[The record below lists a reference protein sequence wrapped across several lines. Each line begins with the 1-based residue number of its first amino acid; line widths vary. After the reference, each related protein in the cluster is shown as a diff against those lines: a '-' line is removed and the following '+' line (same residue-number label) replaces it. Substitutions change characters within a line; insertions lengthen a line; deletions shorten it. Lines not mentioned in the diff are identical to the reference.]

1 MQVDYQIGLDDIG
14 AFSLHH
20 ARTSK
25 LSKRRLLSTQIMG
38 VFSTI
43 ILSMVWPG
51 WDNVDRIVFFVLIAL
66 LWLVGYPFYYRWAI
80 KRNIQKI
87 YSQTE
92 SRNVIGEHTIAIEP
106 EYVTE
111 RSPVG
116 ESRTAWSG
124 IEKIQSDEQYIYIYV
139 GPLNAFVI
147 PKRAFK
153 SGEESEA
160 FLQQAQAY
168 RLAGR

>member
-25 LSKRRLLSTQIMG
+25 LSRRRLRSTQILG
-38 VFSTI
+38 IFS
-43 ILSMVWPG
+43 LVVLVMVWPG
-51 WDNVDRIVFFVLIAL
+51 WDNVDRIVFFIVMAL
-66 LWLVGYPFYYRWAI
+66 FWLVGYPFYYRWAI
-80 KRNIQKI
+80 KRNIRKI

-106 EYVTE
+106 EYVIE
-111 RSPVG
+111 KSPIG

-124 IEKIQSDEQYIYIYV
+124 IEKIQSDGQYIYVYV
-139 GPLNAFVI
+139 GPLYAFVI

-153 SGEESEA
+153 TGEDAEA

-168 RLAGR
+168 RLACR